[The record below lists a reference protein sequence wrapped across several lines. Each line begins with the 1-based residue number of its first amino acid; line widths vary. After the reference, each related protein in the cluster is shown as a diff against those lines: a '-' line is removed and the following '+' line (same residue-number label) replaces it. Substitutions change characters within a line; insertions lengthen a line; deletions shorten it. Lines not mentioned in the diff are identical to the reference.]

1 MVDPEP
7 EDAPEIPPVIVP
19 IVHAKPQGA
28 EAVSAIFGLAPL
40 QVLAVGAL
48 LTVGVGLTV
57 TVIG

>member
-7 EDAPEIPPVIVP
+7 EDAPEIPPIIVP

-40 QVLAVGAL
+40 QVFAVSEL
-48 LTVGVGLTV
+48 VIVGVGFTV